1 MFDLLKQ
8 LTTAYGPAGRETGI
22 AEVLETLCAPFAQC
36 SRDAMGNLI
45 AHKPGPGKRIMIAAH
60 MDSLGL
66 VATYTEEG
74 NFIRVAPLGGINPA
88 NILGQR
94 VRFGSGVTGVFRA
107 DDGVSVKELS
117 FDKCYIDTCG
127 VAVKLGDVAI
137 FEGDPIQIGDAIVS
151 QYLDNRS
158 GCAVGVKLLELA
170 QDCDADL
177 YVVFTTQEEV
187 GCRGAGGRG
196 LRHSARTGGGHRRDS
211 VHRRPRRHAEDYPPW
226 AKARSSKSST
236 AAASPAPMISKLLA
250 DSAAALNIP
259 VQYQAATAGGTD
271 AGMISTSRCGVPT
284 GNLAIAT
291 RGTHTPNETCSL
303 SDVAQCAALLRELVS
318 RA

>member
-187 GCRGAGGRG
+187 GCRGAGVAAFAIAPELAVAIDVTQCTDVPGVTQKITAMGKGPVIKILDRG
-196 LRHSARTGGGHRRDS
+196 CI
-211 VHRRPRRHAEDYPPW
+211 
-226 AKARSSKSST
+226 SS
-236 AAASPAPMISKLLA
+236 PMISKLLA